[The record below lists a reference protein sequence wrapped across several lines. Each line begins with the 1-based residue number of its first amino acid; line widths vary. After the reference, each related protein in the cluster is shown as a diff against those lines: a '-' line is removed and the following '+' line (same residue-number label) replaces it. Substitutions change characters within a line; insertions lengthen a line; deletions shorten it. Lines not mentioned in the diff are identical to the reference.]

1 MEVLITTREK
11 ILNSATLLFEERGY
25 AGTTTAAI
33 AGKAGVA
40 EITLFR
46 HFKGKEP
53 LFRAVM
59 EEIRKSAGMGDF
71 SSDFSGD
78 PKRDIPLFAGR
89 LFRYFMREN
98 RTIRMMLFESI
109 SNPELRDLLRDGP
122 MEGISG
128 LHRYFASIGSADHL
142 KVNDPELLAETL
154 VSLVFGYAIA
164 ITAQQQAPDVSAAEH
179 RLMTIIDATF
189 IPSITAI
196 QNGSGKELF

>member
-1 MEVLITTREK
+1 VLITTHEK
-11 ILNSATLLFEERGY
+11 ILNAATLLFEERGY

-46 HFKGKEP
+46 NFKGKET
-53 LFRAVM
+53 LFRATL
-59 EEIRKSAGMGDF
+59 EIIRKSAGMGDF
-71 SSDFSGD
+71 SSDISGD
-78 PKRDIPLFAGR
+78 PERDIPLIAGR
-89 LFRYFMREN
+89 LFRYFIREN

-122 MEGISG
+122 MEGITG
-128 LHRYFASIGSADHL
+128 LSRYFASTVSADHL
-142 KVNDPELLAETL
+142 NENGPELLAETL

-164 ITAQQQAPDVSAAEH
+164 IATQQQEPDVSATEH
-179 RLMTIIDATF
+179 RLLTIIDAAF

-196 QNGSGKELF
+196 QNGSGKELL